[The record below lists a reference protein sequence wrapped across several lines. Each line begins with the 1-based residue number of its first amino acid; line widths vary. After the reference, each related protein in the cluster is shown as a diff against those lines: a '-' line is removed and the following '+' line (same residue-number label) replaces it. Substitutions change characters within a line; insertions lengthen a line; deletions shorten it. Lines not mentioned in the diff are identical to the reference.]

1 MATVKFLGAAQE
13 VTGSCHMF
21 EAPAFGRIL
30 FDCGMHQGGNRVDRE
45 QKETF
50 LFDPQTIDAVILS
63 HAHLDHSGMLP
74 KLVHDGYNGPIH
86 CADATADLLKVM
98 LLDSVSIYLGDLQR
112 ENRYL
117 ARKGK
122 PLLEPEYTEEDVI
135 KTLSLCQSHI
145 YETEVFI
152 TTEATIKF
160 HDAGHILGSAIVEL
174 SFIDKGKNK
183 KVVFSGDL
191 GNKSA
196 VLMNDPTVLTKAD
209 LVLMEGT
216 YGDRNHRPIEDTV
229 AQLKEILLDT
239 QKRGGNIMIPAFAV
253 GRTQELLFYLGQ
265 LHREGLLDNWQ
276 VILDSPMAIEVTKVY
291 DHWFQSLDSQ
301 EIEQATPRAHSIIKD
316 FIPRLFLSVTTENS
330 MAVNN
335 IAKGAI
341 IIAGSGMCTGGRI
354 RHHFKQRIWDS
365 RNTIIFCGFQA
376 QGTLGRLLVDGKQ
389 HIKIFNETYN
399 VKAKVETLGGFS
411 AHAGQQ
417 ELMDWV
423 SNFDDS
429 TRVALVHGDPEALEA
444 LSQRLWNEKKIATDI
459 PQLGHCIAF

>member
-30 FDCGMHQGGNRVDRE
+30 FDCGMRQGGSNVDRE

-50 LFDPQTIDAVILS
+50 LFDPKTIDAVILS
-63 HAHLDHSGMLP
+63 HAHLDHSGKLP
-74 KLVHDGYNGPIH
+74 KLVHQGYDGPIH
-86 CADATADLLKVM
+86 CAVATADLLHVM

-112 ENRYL
+112 ENRQL

-122 PLLEPEYTEEDVI
+122 PLLEPQYTKEDVL
-135 KTLSLCQSHI
+135 KTVALCQSHN
-145 YETEVFI
+145 YETEVSI
-152 TTEATIKF
+152 SSDAKVKF
-160 HDAGHILGSAIVEL
+160 YDAGHILGSAIVEL
-174 SFIDKGKNK
+174 SFTDKGKNK

-191 GNKSA
+191 GNKNA

-229 AQLKEILLDT
+229 AQLKEILAET
-239 QKRGGNIMIPAFAV
+239 QERGGNIMIPAFAV

-291 DHWFQSLDSQ
+291 DRWFESLDSQ
-301 EIEQATPRAHSIIKD
+301 EIEDATPKAHSIIKD
-316 FIPRLFLSVTTENS
+316 FIPRLFLSVSTENS

-335 IAKGAI
+335 INKGAL

-376 QGTLGRLLVDGKQ
+376 QGTLGRLLVDGKEN
-389 HIKIFNETYN
+389 IKIFNETYS
-399 VKAKVETLGGFS
+399 VKAQIETLGGFS
-411 AHAGQQ
+411 AHAGQK

-423 SNFDDS
+423 SHFEDS
-429 TRVALVHGDPEALEA
+429 ARIVLVHGDPEALEV
-444 LSQRLWNEKKIATDI
+444 LSQRLWKEKNIATDI
-459 PQLGHCIAF
+459 PLLGHCIAF

>member
-30 FDCGMHQGGNRVDRE
+30 FDCGMHQGGNSVDRV
-45 QKETF
+45 QKESF
-50 LFDPQTIDAVILS
+50 LFDPHTIDAVILS

-86 CADATADLLKVM
+86 CADATADLLQVM
-98 LLDSVSIYLGDLQR
+98 LLDSVHIYLGDLMR

-145 YETEVFI
+145 YETEVYLSS
-152 TTEATIKF
+152 EATVKF
-160 HDAGHILGSAIVEL
+160 YDAGHILGSAIVEL
-174 SFIDKGKNK
+174 SFNDKGKNK
-183 KVVFSGDL
+183 KVIFSGDL

-229 AQLKEILLDT
+229 NELKQILRDT

-265 LHREGLLDNWQ
+265 LHREGELDNWQ

-291 DHWFQSLDSQ
+291 DRWFKSLDSQ
-301 EIEQATPRAHSIIKD
+301 EIEQATPKAHSIIKD
-316 FIPRLFLSVTTENS
+316 FIPRLFLSVSTENS

-335 IAKGAI
+335 ITKGVL

-365 RNTIIFCGFQA
+365 RNTIIFCGYQA
-376 QGTLGRLLVDGKQ
+376 QGTLGRLLVEGKKN
-389 HIKIFNETYN
+389 IKIFNETYAVN
-399 VKAKVETLGGFS
+399 AQIETLGGFS

-417 ELMDWV
+417 ELIDWV
-423 SNFDDS
+423 ANFDDS
-429 TRVALVHGDPEALEA
+429 TRVILVHGDPEALEV
-444 LSQRLWNEKKIATDI
+444 LSQRLWNEKHIATDI
-459 PQLGHCIAF
+459 PPLSHCIAF